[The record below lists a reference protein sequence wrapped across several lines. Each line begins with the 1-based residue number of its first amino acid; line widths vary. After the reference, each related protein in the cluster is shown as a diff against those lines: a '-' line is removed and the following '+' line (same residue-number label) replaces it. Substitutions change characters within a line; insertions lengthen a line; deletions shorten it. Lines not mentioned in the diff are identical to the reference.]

1 MGKINAMARRNEN
14 PIVFL
19 MKLPWWVGI
28 SGAVIFFIAS
38 VVVKNFQI
46 GMFHLENVYSMLFKF
61 CAVVCTL
68 GGIFSFVGS
77 LFNGDLFNKTKN
89 LSDIKNISWQEFEF
103 LVGEYYRRKGYSVFQ
118 MGGDAPD
125 GGIDLL
131 ARKNGEKLV
140 IQCKHWKAFKVDVK
154 IARELYGVMVDSTAS
169 GAVLITSGDFT
180 QPAIDF
186 VKDKPIELIDGPKLA
201 KLIAEVKTVGQ
212 KPAVPYQRKAV
223 LIPTEPPPLEKEEK
237 ERAFMPPGMRAELEA
252 REREQAF
259 RDENPVCPVCKTR
272 LVLRVAQRGPRPG
285 SKFWGCPNYPECKYT
300 ASFETPAA

>member
-1 MGKINAMARRNEN
+1 MVIAA
-14 PIVFL
+14 
-19 MKLPWWVGI
+19 PWWVGI
-28 SGAVIFFIAS
+28 SGAAILFIAS
-38 VVVKNFQI
+38 IVVKQFQI
-46 GMFHLENVYSMLFKF
+46 GMLHLENAVSLMLKFFAVASFIGGAISFITALFKGN
-61 CAVVCTL
+61 L
-68 GGIFSFVGS
+68 
-77 LFNGDLFNKTKN
+77 LNRTKN

-180 QPAIDF
+180 QPAIEF

-223 LIPTEPPPLEKEEK
+223 LIPTEPPPLKKEEQ
-237 ERAFMPPGMRAELEA
+237 ERAFMPPGMRTELEA

-259 RDENPVCPVCKTR
+259 KDENPVCPVCKTR
-272 LVLRVAQRGPRPG
+272 LVLRVAQRGPHPG
-285 SKFWGCPNYPECKYT
+285 SKFWGCPNYPECKHT
-300 ASFETPAA
+300 VGFETPAA